1 MSIEGAEISDN
12 LHIMS
17 ELERMIYEQIKRVSI
32 MGKTFYF
39 FQYN

>member
-1 MSIEGAEISDN
+1 
-12 LHIMS
+12 MS

-39 FQYN
+39 FQYNWWHFHYS